1 MAKHAAEQHSNQ
13 TLALSLSDHSFWCYT
28 CDDYVSTPR
37 LEGWLRSVCESQLS
51 GDEDEVA
58 PKGKERIGVAPGA
71 SSPTSSE
78 SDGAEDK
85 YGDEDGDEDEDDYV
99 TATPESV
106 AAMLANG
113 EVRNI
118 VVVAGA
124 GISTS
129 AVCLQ
134 WMDATPRYCTVRD
147 QLHCV
152 CRASRTTGRRA
163 GCTRHC
169 TSTASIPGSWP
180 TPPRHV
186 KPSHPDTRGAR
197 LCAARPSLTVPTPCP
212 AAGV

>member
-1 MAKHAAEQHSNQ
+1 
-13 TLALSLSDHSFWCYT
+13 
-28 CDDYVSTPR
+28 
-37 LEGWLRSVCESQLS
+37 
-51 GDEDEVA
+51 
-58 PKGKERIGVAPGA
+58 
-71 SSPTSSE
+71 
-78 SDGAEDK
+78 
-85 YGDEDGDEDEDDYV
+85 V

-129 AVCLQ
+129 AVCLLSQ
-134 WMDATPRYCTVRD
+134 CMLWYGTPRHGTVWD

-163 GCTRHC
+163 GCTRHS

-186 KPSHPDTRGAR
+186 KPSPAQPHAVHVYAR
-197 LCAARPSLTVPTPCP
+197 HGTAVAYGPHPTPP
-212 AAGV
+212 HHGPGRAPGV